1 MAEISAKLVKDL
13 RDKTG
18 AGMMDCKSALD
29 EANGDLEKAI
39 ELLRKKGL
47 AQAAK
52 RAGRVAKD
60 GIIGHYIHMGG
71 KIGVLLEMNSETD
84 FSARNEKLRELL
96 KDVCMHISAAAPKYV
111 RREEVPVERGV
122 TRALNVSLSVSAG
135 FMTVFIIVGSISRLF
150 TDWLNQNAKY
160 VALVI
165 GIALFALGVAMLFG
179 YRLPF
184 STPKIDIGD
193 RARDRTFVSMYL
205 FGVAYAIASI
215 GCTIGPF
222 SATVLGTIDTD
233 GFVTGLVAIAL
244 YGIAMSLL
252 VSALTVSIALARSG
266 LLRVLRTGMR
276 YVEIASAVIMILSGS
291 YLAWYWFNDIR
302 EKYDDDLTGR
312 VIGWQE
318 RLSQ

>member
-1 MAEISAKLVKDL
+1 MS
-13 RDKTG
+13 G
-18 AGMMDCKSALD
+18 
-29 EANGDLEKAI
+29 
-39 ELLRKKGL
+39 LLASTSDRLWLSFGGGL
-47 AQAAK
+47 LAAVNPC
-52 RAGRVAKD
+52 GF
-60 GIIGHYIHMGG
+60 
-71 KIGVLLEMNSETD
+71 VLLPTYLMYYLGVSG
-84 FSARNEKLRELL
+84 RE
-96 KDVCMHISAAAPKYV
+96 D
-111 RREEVPVERGV
+111 VPVEHGV
-122 TRALNVSLSVSAG
+122 TRALRVSLSVSAG

-160 VALVI
+160 LALVI
-165 GIALFALGVAMLFG
+165 GVGLFALGTAMLFG
-179 YRLPF
+179 YRLPL
-184 STPKIDIGD
+184 STPKLDIGD

-233 GFVTGLVAIAL
+233 GFVAGLVAVVL

-252 VSALTVSIALARSG
+252 VSGLTVSIALARSG
-266 LLRVLRTGMR
+266 LLRVMRTGMR

-318 RLSQ
+318 RLSQWIDGNRTSVAVMAGLVVVAAAVGGTVVRRQRRVY